1 MLLEIE
7 MHLQVELLPDE
18 RLRFTDVVL
27 VVDVIRATTTAT
39 ALFGSGLETLVLA
52 ESRETA
58 LDLQQKG
65 ELLIGEVGGL
75 RPEGFDF
82 GNSPL
87 EVRSGTFS
95 GRTAV
100 LTTSNGT
107 RTAHLAARSS
117 NKVLLACLNNATAA
131 CRLAAELADK
141 EIAILCAGN
150 AGQAS
155 LDDIYTAG
163 ALAAQLIRLG
173 LTPKGDGVESALKL
187 YHANP
192 DPLSLLTCADRYLE
206 HIGLGD
212 DLGDDIAACAQV
224 DVSGKVGMMSSRRR
238 TGLVFTAP

>member
-1 MLLEIE
+1 MVSEGE
-7 MHLQVELLPDE
+7 MRLQVELLPDE

-39 ALFGSGLETLVLA
+39 ALFDGGFETLVLA

-58 LDLQQKG
+58 LDLRQKG

-87 EVRSGTFS
+87 EVRSRIFS
-95 GRTAV
+95 GRTAI

-117 NKVLLACLNNATAA
+117 DKVLLACLNNATAA
-131 CRLAAELADK
+131 CHLAVKLADK

-155 LDDIYTAG
+155 LDDTYTAG

-173 LTPKGDGVESALKL
+173 LTPKGDSVESALKL
-187 YHANP
+187 YQANP
-192 DPLSLLTCADRYLE
+192 DPLPLLTHAGRYLE
-206 HIGLGD
+206 DIGLGD
-212 DLGDDIAACAQV
+212 DIADCARV
-224 DVSGKVGMMSSRRR
+224 DVSKKVGTMRSRRR